1 MDLIYKK
8 GMKKLSLFL
17 VVLWSV
23 QTMMAQLQLES
34 FSGSGLPDGWTSI
47 NINGSSDWQFGYRGV
62 MPHSGPTIES
72 EFSAGAALFVSSCE
86 EHSGEN
92 ISLKSPPVDLSEA
105 GSARIEV
112 TYNLQVAEEKGNFS
126 IEVFDG
132 TSWQQV
138 FYQDSSSPKNTGLNE
153 MVSFDVSDFANE
165 DFQVKFV
172 YNDEG
177 SDRESGLGIAHYRLI
192 EASDFDL
199 GALSDLRIN
208 RFIHPTDNVLVINDY
223 GEIEE
228 LDVIDSLKGH
238 SREYES
244 FDRSHEDHQ
253 LPTSAVLFRVEGGE
267 LLGSYKVLRP

>member
-1 MDLIYKK
+1 MDLIYK
-8 GMKKLSLFL
+8 GMKKLSILFI
-17 VVLWSV
+17 VLWSV
-23 QTMMAQLQLES
+23 QTTVAQLQLES
-34 FSGSGLPDGWTSI
+34 FSTSSLPDGWTSI
-47 NINGSSDWQFGYRGV
+47 NVNGSKDWHFGYNGV

-72 EFSAGAALFVSSCE
+72 EFSAGAALFVNSGDE
-86 EHSGEN
+86 LSGEK

-105 GSARIEV
+105 EGARIEV
-112 TYNLQVAEEKGNFS
+112 TYNLQIAEEKGNFS

-153 MVSFDVSDFANE
+153 MVSFDVSDFANT

-172 YNDEG
+172 YDDEG
-177 SDRESGLGIAHYRLI
+177 SKGESGLGIAHYRLI
-192 EASDFDL
+192 EASDFEL
-199 GALSDLRIN
+199 GAISDMRIN
-208 RFIHPTDNVLVINDY
+208 RFIHPTDNVLVLNDD
-223 GEIEE
+223 GDLEE
-228 LDVIDSLKGH
+228 LDVSNSLKGH

-253 LPTSAVLFRVEGGE
+253 VPTSAVLFRVEGGE